1 MNILFNRKI
10 WFTFS
15 GILIAIS
22 IGSLALW
29 GFRPSIDFTGGTL
42 LEYRFKET
50 VSAGDLIADIKSV
63 ITDADPVAQTSDAG
77 TMIVRL
83 PSVDEATHAKITAR
97 VLQARAGTEERFETI
112 GPVVGVE
119 LRNSAITSLIIT
131 FIGILI
137 YIAIAFRRVTRPV
150 SSWVYGAIT
159 IATAFHDVI
168 IPIGLFAI
176 LGRFAHVE
184 IGGAF
189 VAAMLTI
196 MGYSINDT
204 IVVLDRVR
212 ENLLR
217 TEGTFEEIVRRA
229 VRQSLARSLNTT
241 ITTLLALV
249 AVFFFGGES
258 LRYFALALIAGIA
271 TGAYS
276 SLFIAAPMLIVW
288 NKRKGGK

>member
-1 MNILFNRKI
+1 MNILFNRKL
-10 WFTFS
+10 WFSFS

-22 IGSLALW
+22 VASLIFW
-29 GFRPSIDFTGGTL
+29 GLRPSIDFTGGTL
-42 LEYRFKET
+42 LEYRFAKT
-50 VSAGDLIADIKSV
+50 VDQEDVIAAIKFV
-63 ITDADPVAQTSDAG
+63 VPNADPSLQTSDAG
-77 TMIVRL
+77 TMLMRMS
-83 PSVDEATHAKITAR
+83 SVDEATHTKLKEKILEGR
-97 VLQARAGTEERFETI
+97 EGIEERFESI

-119 LRNSAITSLIIT
+119 LRNRAVTSLIIT

-150 SSWVYGAIT
+150 SSWVYGTIT
-159 IATAFHDVI
+159 IITAFHDVA

-176 LGRFAHVE
+176 LGHFARIEV
-184 IGGAF
+184 GGAF
-189 VAAMLTI
+189 VAAILTI

-217 TEGTFEEIVRRA
+217 TEGTFEEIVKRA
-229 VRQSLARSLNTT
+229 VKQSLARSLNTT

-249 AVFFFGGES
+249 AIFFFGGES
-258 LRYFALALIAGIA
+258 LRYFSLALIAGIA

-276 SLFIAAPMLIVW
+276 SLFIAAPLLVMW
-288 NKRKGGK
+288 NNRKHA